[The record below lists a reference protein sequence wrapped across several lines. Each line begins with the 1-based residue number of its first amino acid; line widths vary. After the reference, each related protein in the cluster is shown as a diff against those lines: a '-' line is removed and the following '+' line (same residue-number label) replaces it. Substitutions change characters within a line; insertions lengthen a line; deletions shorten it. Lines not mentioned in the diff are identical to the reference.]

1 MGTMSG
7 STVNL
12 PEDGAVR
19 SPNVGITTSS
29 EQEAVC
35 AAPPTVANAR
45 YTISSDGT
53 AAAYECSPSFSLSGS
68 TQLRCTSCVSGPKWT
83 VSGTARGCNLQEQGP
98 TCVPRPAG
106 GASTF
111 ACIDDTTCD
120 SLISQ
125 LGCAHDRKCH
135 LALRAVDHSSSFL
148 TNDAWIWSCVSSEV
162 HTTRPQAPVGT
173 LVSSVCPSACNLCVR
188 ESWLDVM
195 ANVNDVAQSR
205 GEPPAPISSVEF
217 FFGTELP
224 EHASL
229 GAILDDGTGFAWD
242 RDGSG
247 LSYGWDCDGD
257 TIVDYSGGRRGLNRD
272 NGLGINHFDRD
283 GTCGTTEN
291 PGRVN
296 WQIAVPNGEYK
307 ATVDFGESIVRTDT
321 GGASVACEV
330 EGELVCPGMATG
342 ETDCIFLDQPVLVTD
357 GFFTITGTVSL
368 CLASCC
374 LLKVC
379 LMHYLH

>member
-1 MGTMSG
+1 M
-7 STVNL
+7 
-12 PEDGAVR
+12 
-19 SPNVGITTSS
+19 
-29 EQEAVC
+29 
-35 AAPPTVANAR
+35 
-45 YTISSDGT
+45 
-53 AAAYECSPSFSLSGS
+53 
-68 TQLRCTSCVSGPKWT
+68 
-83 VSGTARGCNLQEQGP
+83 
-98 TCVPRPAG
+98 
-106 GASTF
+106 AS
-111 ACIDDTTCD
+111 
-120 SLISQ
+120 
-125 LGCAHDRKCH
+125 
-135 LALRAVDHSSSFL
+135 
-148 TNDAWIWSCVSSEV
+148 
-162 HTTRPQAPVGT
+162 
-173 LVSSVCPSACNLCVR
+173 
-188 ESWLDVM
+188 
-195 ANVNDVAQSR
+195 VNDVAQSR

-257 TIVDYSGGRRGLNRD
+257 TTVDYSGGRRGLDRD

-307 ATVDFGESIVRTDT
+307 ATVDFGESIVRTDI

-330 EGELVCPGMATG
+330 EGELVCPGITAG

-357 GFFTITGTVSL
+357 GFFTITGT
-368 CLASCC
+368 
-374 LLKVC
+374 LLPC
-379 LMHYLH
+379 SARCYL